1 MVGKLYLVLAVRLG
15 EPITC
20 ATSMRE
26 GEASSIAGRLGEGV
40 AQSSSAS
47 SLLHR
52 EELGRG
58 SLLSLA
64 GGSRIEASTVDLVP
78 TSDTRF
84 ISWYHSIL
92 FIHS

>member
-1 MVGKLYLVLAVRLG
+1 MSKLYLVLALRLG

-20 ATSMRE
+20 ATSMR
-26 GEASSIAGRLGEGV
+26 ASSIAVRLGEGV

-52 EELGRG
+52 GEVGRG
-58 SLLSLA
+58 SSLSLA
-64 GGSRIEASTVDLVP
+64 GGSRIESSTVELVP

-84 ISWYHSIL
+84 IYHSQTQ
-92 FIHS
+92 

>member
-1 MVGKLYLVLAVRLG
+1 MSKLYLVLPLRLG

-20 ATSMRE
+20 ATLMRE
-26 GEASSIAGRLGEGV
+26 GEASSIGGGLGEGV

-52 EELGRG
+52 GEVGRG
-58 SLLSLA
+58 SSLSLS
-64 GGSRIEASTVDLVP
+64 GGSRIEASTLELVP

-84 ISWYHSIL
+84 ILWYHSQTQ
-92 FIHS
+92 